1 MIGRAAIACALAA
14 ASAGADDGARLTE
27 LLNDLTSFRADFEQV
42 VLDRFGET
50 LQATTGTLHW
60 QRPHRLRWEV
70 DAPYPQLI
78 LADGESLWV
87 YDPDLEQVSVQPL
100 AESLEGTPAS
110 FLAGTAEALASQFDV
125 RAEASAEQGDDRY
138 LLTPRDEASVFR
150 DLTLAFSPTGVLT
163 LLDMADHLGAYT
175 RTTFTEP
182 AKNPSLEA
190 ALFAFK
196 VPEGVDVIG
205 ELPPAGAAEDTP
217 AP

>member
-1 MIGRAAIACALAA
+1 MGRAAIACALAA
-14 ASAGADDGARLTE
+14 APASADDGARLTE
-27 LLNDLTSFRADFEQV
+27 LLNELTSFRADFEQV

-70 DAPYPQLI
+70 DEPYPQLI
-78 LADGESLWV
+78 LADGDSLWV

-110 FLAGTAEALASQFDV
+110 FLAGTAEALAGQFDV
-125 RAEASAEQGDDRY
+125 RAEASAEQSDARY

-163 LLDMADHLGAYT
+163 LLDMADHLGART
-175 RTTFTEP
+175 RTTFTKA

-196 VPEGVDVIG
+196 VPDGVDVIG
-205 ELPPAGAAEDTP
+205 ELPPAGAAKGTP

>member
-1 MIGRAAIACALAA
+1 MGRTAIACALAA
-14 ASAGADDGARLTE
+14 ASASADDGARLTE
-27 LLNDLTSFRADFEQV
+27 LLNELTSFRADFEQV

-125 RAEASAEQGDDRY
+125 RAEASAEQSDVRY

-163 LLDMADHLGAYT
+163 LLDMADHLGAHT
-175 RTTFTEP
+175 RTTFTEA

-196 VPEGVDVIG
+196 VPDGVDVIG